1 MENWDNDAEAARFY
15 DGNFFPPDLVLN
27 PLEIEILAAS
37 DDTLP
42 PENEASSQPSSD
54 RNLPVDASGLFLAE
68 PDSAEP
74 RGENKSRSS
83 RSRSKSAPPKPEP
96 CATEEIDDYG
106 DYDGEGYG
114 DYYGDEGD
122 GEGEGGSY
130 GDSSKITSNQGAAG
144 AGAPSNKS
152 RRRLMIAA
160 ASRATRQKRK
170 REREELKKRN
180 EQLEKDR
187 DVYLTRIAELQTEV
201 QGLRNS
207 GTINVAK
214 ENELLRIEIRKHKAF
229 IRSIVDAT
237 QAIPRLLSEE
247 QYRLARQGTDS
258 GVAQIVG
265 LAYTSAV
272 DASWRWSDYMALN
285 HLNTRSPAHFGV
297 QLLPRGCNLAAAKR
311 CNIRVD
317 LPLRPESMQEIRK
330 RLWKARMSPEVYART
345 YSGPWAHNALV
356 SIAEIPTGFS
366 ELQTPQDPDI
376 RVFHYTEE
384 LGLTRGRYHEKR
396 SRDCTLVATW
406 KPTKLITTSS
416 FPENPLSPSAICN
429 SSAVPFSYSLNPPA
443 EAFESVS
450 KDDPEA
456 CIIICSTSVNTDVF
470 KSQQAGVHR
479 INSPSIEGA
488 IIRPGPNYE
497 GCYLTFI
504 VSWPLCED
512 GYTGFT
518 NDNNLVNSDFSCGT
532 NGDAFFTTKIG
543 VMNSVLPDPDEI

>member
-229 IRSIVDAT
+229 IRSI
-237 QAIPRLLSEE
+237 
-247 QYRLARQGTDS
+247 LAM
-258 GVAQIVG
+258 A
-265 LAYTSAV
+265 
-272 DASWRWSDYMALN
+272 DYMALN

-416 FPENPLSPSAICN
+416 FPENPLSPSAICH